1 MSSPEDF
8 ANWVDVT
15 HMFAKLYEYIPW

>member
-1 MSSPEDF
+1 MTSAKDF

-15 HMFAKLYEYIPW
+15 HMFAKLYEYVPW